1 LRGPST
7 SRGAVADEERPHTTL
22 GHASACLSPAYLTI
36 PELERIGAHPADH
49 PKGNDWSGR
58 FPLAV
63 EAEPPSL
70 DGPWSALERARGIL
84 WGYQRNA
91 TLDFSRPG
99 KPTDKAVIE
108 SFNGK
113 FRGESLIAHWFMSLD
128 ERAENARLGVET
140 TTRKRLQRDRPKSS
154 DRARRLISG
163 ARSALSETAW
173 KKSSRPVHGVSVV
186 RKRDQ

>member
-36 PELERIGAHPADH
+36 PGLERIGAHPADH

-58 FPLAV
+58 FPLVV

-70 DGPWSALERARGIL
+70 EGPWSALERASGIL
-84 WGYQRNA
+84 WGYQRSA

-99 KPTDKAVIE
+99 KPTDKAFIE

-140 TTRKRLQRDRPKSS
+140 TTRKRLT
-154 DRARRLISG
+154 
-163 ARSALSETAW
+163 ARSA
-173 KKSSRPVHGVSVV
+173 KKLRSSSSIDQWRTVRPERNRLKKIQAAGPRS
-186 RKRDQ
+186 